1 MSEWALK
8 SMNTHQTEIFHRLI
22 AIVSQNQTL
31 ANILKEQCLLYG
43 FQHVRTT
50 PDWPGILQFLPHHLP
65 NIIVSDQL
73 PTFDAQQLQKI
84 RDAQKR
90 CYAVLPVVLYALP
103 HEASQAAVPDGI
115 RIVAALYGR
124 DEQQRLLSDS
134 S

>member
-1 MSEWALK
+1 
-8 SMNTHQTEIFHRLI
+8 MNTHQTEIFHRLI

-31 ANILKEQCLLYG
+31 ANISEGTMLIIW

-65 NIIVSDQL
+65 DIIVSDQL

-90 CYAVLPVVLYALP
+90 CYTVLPLFCMPFRTRLRKQRFLM
-103 HEASQAAVPDGI
+103 ESESW
-115 RIVAALYGR
+115 LLCM
-124 DEQQRLLSDS
+124 DETNNTFVRSDS